1 MAWHK
6 YSAKKVV
13 IDGHKFD
20 SKFEAWVYQNLVL
33 KEVFGKLVEL
43 QPKVYMTKA
52 KILMKPDFLLLDKYG
67 KRVYLE
73 AKGFKTPVFNLKAR
87 LWKHYGDGKL
97 IVVQKSGKTYKIT
110 KEIVCA
116 QHLIKAK

>member
-6 YSAKKVV
+6 YGAKKVTL
-13 IDGHKFD
+13 DGYKFD

-33 KEVFGKLVEL
+33 NEVFGKLVEL

-52 KILMKPDFLLLDKYG
+52 KILMKPDFLLLDKQG

-73 AKGFKTPVFNLKAR
+73 AKGMKTPVFNLKAR
-87 LWKHYGDGKL
+87 LWRHYGDGKL
-97 IVVQKSGKTYKIT
+97 IVVQRSGKTYKVT

-116 QHLIKAK
+116 